1 MKIID
6 RFDRDDDE
14 TNVVVVLT
22 TVGPV
27 IVGLETRNRAL
38 GDPQRI
44 LLTPDE
50 AQRVGQALLQAHAD
64 ATGMAT

>member
-1 MKIID
+1 MDGWAESGIGARGCSLMKIID

-38 GDPQRI
+38 
-44 LLTPDE
+44 
-50 AQRVGQALLQAHAD
+50 A
-64 ATGMAT
+64 